1 MGGNA
6 SPAHACNLFLFRGD
20 SLLPLSST
28 PVEEYKKDWL
38 NRRYVDVTTIHMAEA
53 AAVAV

>member
-1 MGGNA
+1 
-6 SPAHACNLFLFRGD
+6 
-20 SLLPLSST
+20 LLLLSCT

-38 NRRYVDVTTIHMAEA
+38 NRRYVDVTTIHMAKA